1 MSNLKQFIE
10 ETKKN
15 KGATY
20 NLNTGEIN
28 PTSGFFVGLKGGKE
42 VDPEKN
48 SSEEIQKFVLR
59 NSTKLSDKDN
69 FLGSWI
75 EKGILF
81 LDVVVRIDKKEDA
94 IARGKKEDQQAI
106 YDASTKEVINL

>member
-10 ETKKN
+10 DTKKN
-15 KGATY
+15 NGATY

-28 PTSGFFVGLKGGKE
+28 PSSGFFVGLKGGKGL
-42 VDPEKN
+42 KN
-48 SSEEIQKFVLR
+48 RKDNSEEIQKFVLR

-75 EKGILF
+75 EKGVLF
-81 LDVVVRIDKKEDA
+81 LDVVVRIDNKNEA
-94 IARGKKEDQQAI
+94 IARGKKEEQIAI